1 MSFRVETDMH
11 RRRRSQN
18 LGVAACLVLF
28 IGLVTVLSLVKI
40 TNTGTVEGYDHA
52 PRASVT
58 EEASQ

>member
-11 RRRRSQN
+11 RRRRSQS
-18 LGVAACLVLF
+18 LGVAVCLVLF

-40 TNTGTVEGYDHA
+40 TNTGPVEGYDHA

>member
-18 LGVAACLVLF
+18 LGVAICLVLF

-40 TNTGTVEGYDHA
+40 PNTGPVEGYDHA

>member
-18 LGVAACLVLF
+18 LGVAVCLVLF

-40 TNTGTVEGYDHA
+40 NTGPVEGYDHA

>member
-18 LGVAACLVLF
+18 LGVAICLVMF

-40 TNTGTVEGYDHA
+40 TNTGPVEGFDHA

>member
-40 TNTGTVEGYDHA
+40 TNTGPGEGYDHA

-58 EEASQ
+58 EEASP

>member
-40 TNTGTVEGYDHA
+40 TNTGPVEGYDHA

>member
-18 LGVAACLVLF
+18 LGVAGCLVLF

-40 TNTGTVEGYDHA
+40 TNTGPVEGYDHA

>member
-1 MSFRVETDMH
+1 MSFRVETDMD

-18 LGVAACLVLF
+18 LGVAICLVLF

-40 TNTGTVEGYDHA
+40 TNTGPVEGYDHA

>member
-1 MSFRVETDMH
+1 MH

-18 LGVAACLVLF
+18 LGVAVCLVLF

-40 TNTGTVEGYDHA
+40 TNTGPVEGYDHA

>member
-1 MSFRVETDMH
+1 MSFRVETHMH

-18 LGVAACLVLF
+18 LGVAICLVLF

-40 TNTGTVEGYDHA
+40 TNTGPVEGYDHA

>member
-18 LGVAACLVLF
+18 LGVASCLVLF

-40 TNTGTVEGYDHA
+40 TNTGPVEGYDHA